1 MSVGEVLRFSLVA
14 FSAVFFVV
22 DPIATVPVFVTMTQ
36 QDSNEKK
43 ARMARKACLV
53 ACCVLV
59 FFALFGSVV
68 FKMFALTLAAFKI
81 AGGILLMLTA
91 MDMLRSKQAQTRT
104 SEEEIKEASAKND
117 IAIVPLAM
125 PMLAGPGSI
134 ATVMVLTAESKRWW
148 QLIPILASIVLT
160 LVIAYALLRGA
171 TFIDRLLGRT
181 GRAVFERVMG
191 LILAALAVQFVI
203 DGIREGF
210 PGLG

>member
-1 MSVGEVLRFSLVA
+1 MSFGEVIRFSLVA

-36 QDSNEKK
+36 QDSTDKK
-43 ARMARKACLV
+43 ARMALKACV
-53 ACCVLV
+53 IAAFVLT
-59 FFALFGSVV
+59 FFALFGSVI

-91 MDMLRSKQAQTRT
+91 MDMLRSKQVSTRT
-104 SEEEIKEASAKND
+104 TEEEILEASAKND

-134 ATVMVLTAESKRWW
+134 ATVMVLTAQSKHWW
-148 QLIPILASIVLT
+148 QLIPIVASVLLT
-160 LVIAYALLRGA
+160 MLIAYLLLRGA
-171 TFIDRLLGRT
+171 TLIDRLLGRT

-191 LILAALAVQFVI
+191 LILAALAVQFVL
-203 DGIREGF
+203 DGVREAF
-210 PGLG
+210 PT